1 MSDLD
6 NKTLAA
12 NTPGDDVLA
21 AKSSDVV
28 DLSIIVPLYNESES
42 VGPLVAQIEA
52 ALTSAAKSVGR
63 AEIVLV
69 DDGSTDGT
77 YAVAAK
83 VSESVATETRVVSLR
98 RNFGQTA
105 AMQAG
110 IDASRGRIVATID
123 GDLQNDPADIPRM
136 VQHLEDNGLD
146 LLCGRRERRK
156 DAFLLRKIPSWIAN
170 RLISRV
176 TGVKISDYGCSLK
189 IYRGEVIRDVQLVG
203 EMHRFIPAW
212 VAKITSPD
220 RIGEIGVRHH
230 ARQFGQSKYGISRTF
245 RVVLDLLSVL
255 FFMRYRA
262 RPGHFFGSIGLVLAA
277 IGTAMLSIVG
287 FAKFGLGQ
295 DIGNRPM
302 LIVGAFALCTAV
314 QLIAIGILAEMV
326 SRIYMELPG
335 QGNYIVRQEHT
346 NFDDAEQASP
356 SILAPYRRNAA

>member
-1 MSDLD
+1 MSSE
-6 NKTLAA
+6 T
-12 NTPGDDVLA
+12 GI
-21 AKSSDVV
+21 V
-28 DLSIIVPLYNESES
+28 DLSIVVPLYNESES
-42 VGPLVAQIEA
+42 VGPLVAQIET
-52 ALTSAAKSVGR
+52 ALRDAEPSVGMC
-63 AEIVLV
+63 EIVLV
-69 DDGSTDGT
+69 DDGSHDGT
-77 YAVAAK
+77 YDAAVQ
-83 VSESVATETRVVSLR
+83 VCQSVTTPTHVIALR

-136 VQHLEDNGLD
+136 VRHLENNDLD
-146 LLCGRRERRK
+146 LLCGRRERRQ
-156 DAFLLRKIPSWIAN
+156 DAVVLRKIPSWIAN

-176 TGVKISDYGCSLK
+176 TGVKIHDYGCSLK
-189 IYRGEVIRDVQLVG
+189 IYRGEVIRDVKLVG

-262 RPGHFFGSIGLVLAA
+262 RPGHFFGSVGLVLAG
-277 IGTAMLSIVG
+277 IGMAMLSIVG

-326 SRIYMELPG
+326 SRIYLELPG
-335 QGNYIVRQEHT
+335 QGNYVIRKDFENGGYRDSGLPVNLT
-346 NFDDAEQASP
+346 PFP
-356 SILAPYRRNAA
+356 APVQRNAAA

>member
-1 MSDLD
+1 
-6 NKTLAA
+6 
-12 NTPGDDVLA
+12 
-21 AKSSDVV
+21 
-28 DLSIIVPLYNESES
+28 
-42 VGPLVAQIEA
+42 
-52 ALTSAAKSVGR
+52 
-63 AEIVLV
+63 
-69 DDGSTDGT
+69 
-77 YAVAAK
+77 
-83 VSESVATETRVVSLR
+83 
-98 RNFGQTA
+98 
-105 AMQAG
+105 
-110 IDASRGRIVATID
+110 
-123 GDLQNDPADIPRM
+123 QNAPAYFPRM
-136 VQHLEDNGLD
+136 VRHLKENDLD
-146 LLCGRRERRK
+146 LLCGRRERRQ
-156 DAFLLRKIPSWIAN
+156 DAFILRKIPSWIAN
-170 RLISRV
+170 RLIGHV
-176 TGVKISDYGCSLK
+176 TGVKIHDYGCSLK
-189 IYRGEVIRDVQLVG
+189 VYRGEVIRDVKLVG

-262 RPGHFFGSIGLVLAA
+262 RPGHFFGSVGLVLAA

-335 QGNYIVRQEHT
+335 QGNYVIHRSQQSGAVSRNPEPRIFT
-346 NFDDAEQASP
+346 STDIDTR
-356 SILAPYRRNAA
+356 RRNAA